1 MVTIRSTAT
10 YRWRSFHGS
19 IDTRTGKEDLGEAHD
34 GSTSL
39 HACGGVYSNDEIFDS
54 TNSGDDRIYDFNDRD
69 YTGSYS
75 AQQPVA
81 TIPSSTLEELGQ
93 NYAYSSS
100 LEIMNARFV
109 DSNED
114 NTLNRNETAKVI
126 FEIRNNGAHTLYD
139 VVPTVIE
146 TTGNKHIFISPSVHV
161 ESIAPG
167 HVIRYTAMVKA
178 DNRLKN
184 GTACFCVSVIQG
196 SKTISKVNQFDIP
209 TKSRHRL
216 FLPGVL
222 SVPFPDTDLPSF
234 GFRKVRSPAVAQTF
248 LFAVFSDES
257 VPDRTSPFPP
267 AVFPVSPAP
276 VHLSVSVN
284 ISAYT
289 P

>member
-1 MVTIRSTAT
+1 MKKIMLFVAFSSLLLSSCDTYTGSGAYAGAT
-10 YRWRSFHGS
+10 FGS
-19 IDTRTGKEDLGEAHD
+19 ILGSAIGGLSSGPRGSDMGTIIGMAGGAAVGAAIGSQADQKSQQQRESVYRDRSHHD
-34 GSTSL
+34 HHSYQDGVYQQSSP
-39 HACGGVYSNDEIFDS
+39 VYSNDEIFDS

-196 SKTISKVNQFDIP
+196 GKTISKVNQFDIP
-209 TKSRHRL
+209 TKSR
-216 FLPGVL
+216 
-222 SVPFPDTDLPSF
+222 
-234 GFRKVRSPAVAQTF
+234 
-248 LFAVFSDES
+248 
-257 VPDRTSPFPP
+257 
-267 AVFPVSPAP
+267 
-276 VHLSVSVN
+276 
-284 ISAYT
+284 
-289 P
+289 

>member
-1 MVTIRSTAT
+1 MKKIMLFVACSSLLLSSCDTYTGSGAYAGAT
-10 YRWRSFHGS
+10 FGS
-19 IDTRTGKEDLGEAHD
+19 ILGSAIGGLSGGPRGSDMGTIIGMAGGAAVGAAIGSQADQKSQQQRESVYRDRSHRDQHSYQD
-34 GSTSL
+34 GVYQQSSP
-39 HACGGVYSNDEIFDS
+39 VYSNDEIFDS

-100 LEIMNARFV
+100 LEILNARFV

-161 ESIAPG
+161 ESIVPG

-196 SKTISKVNQFDIP
+196 GKTISKVNQFDIP
-209 TKSRHRL
+209 TKSR
-216 FLPGVL
+216 
-222 SVPFPDTDLPSF
+222 
-234 GFRKVRSPAVAQTF
+234 
-248 LFAVFSDES
+248 
-257 VPDRTSPFPP
+257 
-267 AVFPVSPAP
+267 
-276 VHLSVSVN
+276 
-284 ISAYT
+284 
-289 P
+289 

>member
-1 MVTIRSTAT
+1 MKMKKIMLFVACSSLLLSSCDTYTGSGAYAGAT
-10 YRWRSFHGS
+10 FGS
-19 IDTRTGKEDLGEAHD
+19 ILGSAIGGLSGGPRGSDMGTIIGMAGGAAVGAAIGSQADQKSQQRESVYRDRSHRDHHSYQD
-34 GSTSL
+34 GVYQQSSP
-39 HACGGVYSNDEIFDS
+39 VYSNDEIFDS

-126 FEIRNNGAHTLYD
+126 FEIRNNGSHTLYD

-196 SKTISKVNQFDIP
+196 GKTISKINQFDIP
-209 TKSRHRL
+209 TKSR
-216 FLPGVL
+216 
-222 SVPFPDTDLPSF
+222 
-234 GFRKVRSPAVAQTF
+234 
-248 LFAVFSDES
+248 
-257 VPDRTSPFPP
+257 
-267 AVFPVSPAP
+267 
-276 VHLSVSVN
+276 
-284 ISAYT
+284 
-289 P
+289 

>member
-1 MVTIRSTAT
+1 MKKIMLFVACSSLLLSSCDTYTGSGAYAGAT
-10 YRWRSFHGS
+10 FGS
-19 IDTRTGKEDLGEAHD
+19 ILGSAIGGLSGGPRGSDMGTIIGMASGAAVGAAIGSQADQKSQQQRESVYRDRSHRDHHSHQD
-34 GSTSL
+34 GVYQQSSP
-39 HACGGVYSNDEIFDS
+39 VYSNDEIFDS

-146 TTGNKHIFISPSVHV
+146 TTGNKHIFISPRVHV

-196 SKTISKVNQFDIP
+196 GKTISKVNQFDIP
-209 TKSRHRL
+209 TKSR
-216 FLPGVL
+216 
-222 SVPFPDTDLPSF
+222 
-234 GFRKVRSPAVAQTF
+234 
-248 LFAVFSDES
+248 
-257 VPDRTSPFPP
+257 
-267 AVFPVSPAP
+267 
-276 VHLSVSVN
+276 
-284 ISAYT
+284 
-289 P
+289 

>member
-1 MVTIRSTAT
+1 MKMKKIMFFVACSSLLLSSCDTYTGSGAYAGAT
-10 YRWRSFHGS
+10 FGS
-19 IDTRTGKEDLGEAHD
+19 ILGSAIGGLSGGSRGSDMGTIIGMAGGAAVGAAIGSQADQKSQQQRESVYRDRSHRDHHSYQD
-34 GSTSL
+34 GVYQQSSP
-39 HACGGVYSNDEIFDS
+39 VYSNDEIFDS

-81 TIPSSTLEELGQ
+81 TIPSSTLEKLGQ

-100 LEIMNARFV
+100 LKIMNARFV

-114 NTLNRNETAKVI
+114 NYLNRNETAKVI

-196 SKTISKVNQFDIP
+196 GKTISKVNQFDIP
-209 TKSRHRL
+209 TKSR
-216 FLPGVL
+216 
-222 SVPFPDTDLPSF
+222 
-234 GFRKVRSPAVAQTF
+234 
-248 LFAVFSDES
+248 
-257 VPDRTSPFPP
+257 
-267 AVFPVSPAP
+267 
-276 VHLSVSVN
+276 
-284 ISAYT
+284 
-289 P
+289 

>member
-1 MVTIRSTAT
+1 MKKIMLLVACSSLLLSSCDTYTGSGAYAGAT
-10 YRWRSFHGS
+10 FGS
-19 IDTRTGKEDLGEAHD
+19 ILGSAIGGLSGGPR
-34 GSTSL
+34 GSDMGTIIGMAGGAAVGAAIGSQADQKSQQQRESVYRDRS
-39 HACGGVYSNDEIFDS
+39 HRDHHSYQDGVYH
-54 TNSGDDRIYDFNDRD
+54 FNDRD

-126 FEIRNNGAHTLYD
+126 FEIRNNGPHTLFD

-196 SKTISKVNQFDIP
+196 GKTISKVNQFDIP
-209 TKSRHRL
+209 TKSR
-216 FLPGVL
+216 
-222 SVPFPDTDLPSF
+222 
-234 GFRKVRSPAVAQTF
+234 
-248 LFAVFSDES
+248 
-257 VPDRTSPFPP
+257 
-267 AVFPVSPAP
+267 
-276 VHLSVSVN
+276 
-284 ISAYT
+284 
-289 P
+289 

>member
-1 MVTIRSTAT
+1 MKKIMLFVACSSLLLSSCDTYTGSGAYAGAT
-10 YRWRSFHGS
+10 FGS
-19 IDTRTGKEDLGEAHD
+19 ILGSAIGGLSGGPRGSDMGTIIGMAGGAAVGAAIGSQADQKSQQQRESVYRDRSYRDHHSYQD
-34 GSTSL
+34 GVYQQSSP
-39 HACGGVYSNDEIFDS
+39 AYSNDEIFDS
-54 TNSGDDRIYDFNDRD
+54 TNFGDDRIYDFNDRD

-114 NTLNRNETAKVI
+114 NNLTRNETAKVI
-126 FEIRNNGAHTLYD
+126 FEIRNNGSHTLYD

-161 ESIAPG
+161 ESIAPA
-167 HVIRYTAMVKA
+167 HVIRYTAMVKT

-196 SKTISKVNQFDIP
+196 GKTISKVNQFDIP
-209 TKSRHRL
+209 TKSR
-216 FLPGVL
+216 
-222 SVPFPDTDLPSF
+222 
-234 GFRKVRSPAVAQTF
+234 
-248 LFAVFSDES
+248 
-257 VPDRTSPFPP
+257 
-267 AVFPVSPAP
+267 
-276 VHLSVSVN
+276 
-284 ISAYT
+284 
-289 P
+289 

>member
-1 MVTIRSTAT
+1 MKKIMLFVACSSLLLSSCDTYTGSGAYAGAT
-10 YRWRSFHGS
+10 FGS
-19 IDTRTGKEDLGEAHD
+19 ILGSAIGGLSGGPRGSDMGTIIGMAGGAAVGAAIGSQADQKSQQQRESVYRDRSHRDQHSYQD
-34 GSTSL
+34 GVYQQSSP
-39 HACGGVYSNDEIFDS
+39 VYSNDEIFDS
-54 TNSGDDRIYDFNDRD
+54 TNSADDRIYDFNDRD

-178 DNRLKN
+178 ANRLKN

-196 SKTISKVNQFDIP
+196 GKTISKVNQFDIP
-209 TKSRHRL
+209 TKSR
-216 FLPGVL
+216 
-222 SVPFPDTDLPSF
+222 
-234 GFRKVRSPAVAQTF
+234 
-248 LFAVFSDES
+248 
-257 VPDRTSPFPP
+257 
-267 AVFPVSPAP
+267 
-276 VHLSVSVN
+276 
-284 ISAYT
+284 
-289 P
+289 

>member
-1 MVTIRSTAT
+1 MKKIMLFVACSSLLLSSCDTYTGSGAYAGAT
-10 YRWRSFHGS
+10 FGS
-19 IDTRTGKEDLGEAHD
+19 ILGSAIGGLSGGPRGSDMGTIIGMAGGAAVGAAIGSQADQKSQQQRESVYRDRSHHD
-34 GSTSL
+34 HHSYQDGVYQQSSP
-39 HACGGVYSNDEIFDS
+39 VYSNDEIFDS
-54 TNSGDDRIYDFNDRD
+54 TNFGDDRIYDFNDRD

-126 FEIRNNGAHTLYD
+126 FEIRNNGPHMLYD

-178 DNRLKN
+178 DNRLRN

-196 SKTISKVNQFDIP
+196 GKTISKVNQFDIP
-209 TKSRHRL
+209 TKSR
-216 FLPGVL
+216 
-222 SVPFPDTDLPSF
+222 
-234 GFRKVRSPAVAQTF
+234 
-248 LFAVFSDES
+248 
-257 VPDRTSPFPP
+257 
-267 AVFPVSPAP
+267 
-276 VHLSVSVN
+276 
-284 ISAYT
+284 
-289 P
+289 

>member
-1 MVTIRSTAT
+1 MKKIMFFVACSSLLLSSCDTYTGSGAYAGAT
-10 YRWRSFHGS
+10 FGS
-19 IDTRTGKEDLGEAHD
+19 ILGSAIGGLSGGPRGSDMGTIIGMAGGAAVGAAIGSQADQKSQQQRESVYRDRSHRDHHSYQD
-34 GSTSL
+34 GVYQQSSP
-39 HACGGVYSNDEIFDS
+39 VYSNDEIFDS

-114 NTLNRNETAKVI
+114 NTLNRNDTAKVI
-126 FEIRNNGAHTLYD
+126 FEIRNNGPHTLFD

-196 SKTISKVNQFDIP
+196 GKTISKVNQFDIP
-209 TKSRHRL
+209 TKSR
-216 FLPGVL
+216 
-222 SVPFPDTDLPSF
+222 
-234 GFRKVRSPAVAQTF
+234 
-248 LFAVFSDES
+248 
-257 VPDRTSPFPP
+257 
-267 AVFPVSPAP
+267 
-276 VHLSVSVN
+276 
-284 ISAYT
+284 
-289 P
+289 

>member
-1 MVTIRSTAT
+1 MKKIMLFVACSSLLLSSCDTYTGSGAYAGAT
-10 YRWRSFHGS
+10 FGS
-19 IDTRTGKEDLGEAHD
+19 ILGSAIGGLSGGPRGSDMGTIIGMAGGAAVGAAIGSQADQKSQQQRESVYRDRSHCDHHSYQD
-34 GSTSL
+34 GVYQQSSP
-39 HACGGVYSNDEIFDS
+39 VYSNDEIFDS

-75 AQQPVA
+75 AQQPIA

-100 LEIMNARFV
+100 LKIMNARFV

-114 NTLNRNETAKVI
+114 NYLNRNETAKVI

-196 SKTISKVNQFDIP
+196 GKTISKVNQFDIP
-209 TKSRHRL
+209 TKSR
-216 FLPGVL
+216 
-222 SVPFPDTDLPSF
+222 
-234 GFRKVRSPAVAQTF
+234 
-248 LFAVFSDES
+248 
-257 VPDRTSPFPP
+257 
-267 AVFPVSPAP
+267 
-276 VHLSVSVN
+276 
-284 ISAYT
+284 
-289 P
+289 